1 MKDYNTK
8 MALNI
13 GDDEVK
19 MVTMGNYSILID
31 GKKHLLTYGLGPCVG
46 LAIVIKE
53 KDGSIIRFLSHIDM
67 GQIIEITFNQLQDIL
82 IQLKKIIANQIQD
95 IKISLIST
103 QSYTNMSCLNEKETK
118 LLSILLREFEQFGIK
133 LENIKFD
140 YSSQVQISPSGN
152 ISVYTEEELNEHKK
166 NMLQDDLNSFGGYI
180 HPDLNIYITNYG
192 AYMGNCSLS
201 INSNEEE
208 KQKELSKNYWQD
220 FISKDYKLVI
230 EPSFNNPDCLAIYV
244 SNWNDLNIQKYG
256 TIPGCLQVNTNKSKK
271 FF

>member
-1 MKDYNTK
+1 M
-8 MALNI
+8 
-13 GDDEVK
+13 
-19 MVTMGNYSILID
+19 
-31 GKKHLLTYGLGPCVG
+31 
-46 LAIVIKE
+46 
-53 KDGSIIRFLSHIDM
+53 
-67 GQIIEITFNQLQDIL
+67 
-82 IQLKKIIANQIQD
+82 
-95 IKISLIST
+95 
-103 QSYTNMSCLNEKETK
+103 
-118 LLSILLREFEQFGIK
+118 IK
-133 LENIKFD
+133 LTKIYFVRHCEAEGNVRRIFQGTTDLDITDLGTKQLEYIKKRFENIKFD

-166 NMLQDDLNSFGGYI
+166 NMLQEDLNSFGGYI

-220 FISKDYKLVI
+220 FIRKDYKLVI